1 MNHSKECLSHTD
13 KLYTTVDPIIWSR
26 GDSLY
31 TCIIGS
37 VSEKMKS
44 GYIWDRFREKGPSA
58 YYKICYKNALRLNR
72 YNFRTVNAIDFL
84 FSTLHS
90 TPFLYVD
97 LYFRVLHKL
106 LADVMRPDYPW
117 GSKLPHLQV
126 GASNSFQI
134 QCVCRGVLSLLIFSV
149 R

>member
-1 MNHSKECLSHTD
+1 MKIKTFSVNHYNRMGWGTKISRADHYFRKN
-13 KLYTTVDPIIWSR
+13 WSGGTKIFNEKIGPQDQNYR
-26 GDSLY
+26 DQNSSDS
-31 TCIIGS
+31 
-37 VSEKMKS
+37 
-44 GYIWDRFREKGPSA
+44 P
-58 YYKICYKNALRLNR
+58 ICYKNVLRLNG

-106 LADVMRPDYPW
+106 HADVMRPDYPW

-134 QCVCRGVLSLLIFSV
+134 QCVCRGVLSLLIYSV